1 MNLLNYS
8 RSIFKE
14 LYFKNKTQT
23 NHLTLLGCITIIKV
37 MAIGINEKRVS
48 GGILVGG
55 LVFFGDGNRIRTC
68 MKEYHVIAAT
78 SPLRKWLIEIL
89 STPGAFAHSLI
100 ASTNSAIPSGNYFY
114 STSG

>member
-48 GGILVGG
+48 GGILV
-55 LVFFGDGNRIRTC
+55 FFI
-68 MKEYHVIAAT
+68 
-78 SPLRKWLIEIL
+78 W
-89 STPGAFAHSLI
+89 
-100 ASTNSAIPSGNYFY
+100 
-114 STSG
+114 